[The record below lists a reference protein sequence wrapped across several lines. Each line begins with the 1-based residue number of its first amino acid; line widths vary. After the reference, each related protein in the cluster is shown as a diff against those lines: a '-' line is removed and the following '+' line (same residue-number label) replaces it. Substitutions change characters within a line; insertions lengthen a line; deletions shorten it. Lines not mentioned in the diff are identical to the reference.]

1 MKYIEVNESELDDV
15 LSGKTLHKTTKIQEE
30 FNGFRF

>member
-15 LSGKTLHKTTKIQEE
+15 LNGKILHKTTKIQEE